1 MLLIPVMS
9 SKKNDESS
17 GRYIF
22 PLLTLT
28 FSTVSTASPIISFQ
42 SASNCP
48 LFEIKYRFFE
58 LIRASTLSPTF
69 HVASEAP
76 VRISCISV
84 ISAVSVISGTSVIS
98 AASAIS
104 GTSVIS
110 ATSAISGTSV
120 ISAASALSGTPVIS
134 AESAISG
141 TSDTS
146 GASVTMAAASSSVN
160 TEACTGASVVEKQRI
175 AAHAAVRALVNTFF
189 TIVLLRNFI

>member
-120 ISAASALSGTPVIS
+120 ISAASA
-134 AESAISG
+134 ISG

-160 TEACTGASVVEKQRI
+160 TEACTGVSVAEKQRI

>member
-1 MLLIPVMS
+1 MLFIPVMS

-58 LIRASTLSPTF
+58 LIRASTLSPTS

-76 VRISCISV
+76 VRISCISDDSV
-84 ISAVSVISGTSVIS
+84 ASAVSGTSLISSASVISGTPD
-98 AASAIS
+98 
-104 GTSVIS
+104 
-110 ATSAISGTSV
+110 TSAVSV
-120 ISAASALSGTPVIS
+120 
-134 AESAISG
+134 ISG

-146 GASVTMAAASSSVN
+146 GASVTIAAASSSVN
-160 TEACTGASVVEKQRI
+160 TEACTGVSVVEKQRI
-175 AAHAAVRALVNTFF
+175 AAHAAVRALANTFF
-189 TIVLLRNFI
+189 TIVLLQNFI